1 MELLFFLLPSFLHG
15 VLMGDFS
22 LTETPEQQAK
32 RPLLKGIKLYDN
44 EDIPAAFRFFEQ
56 AIVDH
61 PKSAYC
67 YLYRAK
73 CHFYFENYEAALP
86 DLIKSLRLD
95 NSIRE
100 TYLLKADCHFSMEN
114 YDEAMIEYRRA
125 SQFFLDKNAQIRRR
139 IGELELR
146 KGNFKSASDAFQKAA
161 DLGDD
166 QAQNYLNN
174 MNAYYRN

>member
-22 LTETPEQQAK
+22 LTETPEEQAK
-32 RPLLKGIKLYDN
+32 KPFLEGIALF
-44 EDIPAAFRFFEQ
+44 EAEQVPAAFRFFEK
-56 AIVDH
+56 AVIDY
-61 PKSAYC
+61 PKSAYS

-73 CHFYFENYEAALP
+73 CHFYFDNFEAALP
-86 DLIKSLRLD
+86 DLVKSLRLD

-100 TYLLKADCHFSMEN
+100 TYLIKANCHFNMED
-114 YDEAMIEYRRA
+114 YDAAMLEYRRA

-146 KGNFKSASDAFQKAA
+146 KGNFKSASDSFQKAA
-161 DLGDD
+161 DLGD
-166 QAQNYLNN
+166 QEARTYLNQ
-174 MNAYYRN
+174 MNGYFRK